1 MRTGFAIPVPSK
13 RKGYYVYPDASGYT
27 PALSDIYSISASPLS
42 GALSTGDAIT
52 FVLEMDEPWEVTG
65 TPTLAL
71 NSGGVANYTE
81 GSGTAT
87 LRFTY
92 IVGNGQRA
100 APLGITAVDLKGGGV
115 KDAFGNRANL
125 AGAITTF
132 SGISIR

>member
-1 MRTGFAIPVPSK
+1 
-13 RKGYYVYPDASGYT
+13 VYPDASGYT
-27 PALSDIYSISASPLS
+27 PALSDIYSISASPSS

-65 TPTLAL
+65 TPTLSL
-71 NSGGVANYTE
+71 NSGGIASYNE

-92 IVGNGQRA
+92 IVGTKQSA
-100 APLGITAVDLKGGGV
+100 ALLAITAVDLKGGV
-115 KDAFGNRANL
+115 AKDAFGNRANL